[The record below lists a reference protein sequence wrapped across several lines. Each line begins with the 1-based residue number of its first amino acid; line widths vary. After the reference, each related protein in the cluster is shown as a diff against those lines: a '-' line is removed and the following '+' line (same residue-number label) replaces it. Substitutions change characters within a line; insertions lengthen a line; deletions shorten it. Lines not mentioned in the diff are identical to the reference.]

1 MLCLVTSM
9 RLVTVTFDKAQ
20 SVELS
25 SRSVD
30 QQASTGLATGAADVH
45 RPRTVAVRYA
55 ASVAAAIWQSA
66 SAASESRAVQGRS
79 GVGLAAV
86 VTAAASHDTN
96 TRVENVVSTRQI
108 VALLTRLTPGRV
120 RSVAHKQHWEDAVS
134 YTHLTLP
141 TKRIV

>member
-1 MLCLVTSM
+1 MCCVTRAS
-9 RLVTVTFDKAQ
+9 RYRC
-20 SVELS
+20 VELS

-55 ASVAAAIWQSA
+55 ASVTAAVWQSA

-79 GVGLAAV
+79 GVGLATV

-96 TRVENVVSTRQI
+96 TRVENVVTTCQI
-108 VALLTRLTPGRV
+108 VALLTRLTAGRV
-120 RSVAHKQHWEDAVS
+120 RSVNVG
-134 YTHLTLP
+134 T
-141 TKRIV
+141 